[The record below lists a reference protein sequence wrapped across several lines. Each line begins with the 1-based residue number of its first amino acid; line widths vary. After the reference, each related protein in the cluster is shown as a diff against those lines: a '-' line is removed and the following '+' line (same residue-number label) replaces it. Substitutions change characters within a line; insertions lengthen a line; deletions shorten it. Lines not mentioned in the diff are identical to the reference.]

1 MKIHL
6 LTVLVTAILA
16 TPVSADTT
24 YYVGGNASFLK
35 LDERSGGDEFNF
47 NLTSLGMRLGAQF
60 HPNFSAEFRFGFG
73 IGDDTDEMTNLL
85 EHLVDLEVYYGCY
98 LRAGTDVGRFY
109 PYLLAGW
116 TSVSIDRG
124 SNGFRSR
131 RYHTTWQRADFSY
144 GIGADMHINDLWAV
158 NAEWGQYI
166 ETASDDVSGFRM
178 GLVYSF

>member
-1 MKIHL
+1 MKIRL
-6 LTVLVTAILA
+6 LTALVTAILA

-35 LDERSGGDEFNF
+35 LDERLLYEEEFNF

-73 IGDDTDEMTNLL
+73 IGDDTDEMTNLTN
-85 EHLVDLEVYYGCY
+85 LVDLEVYYGCY

-131 RYHTTWQRADFSY
+131 RNHTTWQRADFSY
-144 GIGADMHINDLWAV
+144 GIGADIRINDVWAF
-158 NAEWGQYI
+158 NTEWGQYLD
-166 ETASDDVSGFRM
+166 TASDDVSGFRM